1 MALTRSVEP
10 FASVPVNGHIEH
22 CGVRSRRFRFWL
34 RNEMF
39 NEGITLGR
47 KAVDDFIETL
57 AARATFSADQFDAH
71 LRVADVGGGPWLDL
85 ADDGWRAVRIDAKGW
100 QVLERPPVKFV
111 RPQGKLALPAPKR
124 GGTID
129 DLRDFLNV
137 ATEADFYM
145 VVAWLLAA
153 LWPTGPYPILVISG
167 EHGSAKSTTARLLRS
182 IVDPNVAPIRTPP
195 REDRDMLV
203 AARNGHVICLDNI
216 SELPWWLSDGLCR
229 LSTGG
234 GLEPGRSSRMRRR
247 SCSRRLGRSS

>member
-1 MALTRSVEP
+1 M
-10 FASVPVNGHIEH
+10 PVNGHIEH
-22 CGVRSRRFRFWL
+22 CGVRSRRFRFFWL

-39 NEGITLGR
+39 NDGQITLGR

-57 AARATFSADQFDAH
+57 AARATFSPDQFDAH
-71 LRVADVGGGPWLDL
+71 LRVADLGVRTGSTWQTTAGGPS
-85 ADDGWRAVRIDAKGW
+85 RIDAKGW

-195 REDRDMLV
+195 REDRDMLIAAPQWACDLPRQHQRTALV
-203 AARNGHVICLDNI
+203 AQRRPVPVEH
-216 SELPWWLSDGLCR
+216 
-229 LSTGG
+229 
-234 GLEPGRSSRMRRR
+234 RRR
-247 SCSRRLGRSS
+247 IRRPGALHG